1 MTIRIGAGGKV
12 EEAQIGIIDPIRL
25 GEIFRP

>member
-1 MTIRIGAGGKV
+1 VGPGGKV
-12 EEAQIGIIDPIRL
+12 EDVGEGIIDPIRL